1 MMQFTDTLIE
11 SYEKHAHQRE
21 SSTTDEFKERER
33 SEFLKVLKTERQ
45 KSLLEIG
52 CGPGRDAQFFQNQGF
67 QVLAVDNAPT
77 MVKLA
82 TEKGVTAQVLDC
94 YNLDQIDQ
102 TFDAVYTLNCLL
114 HIPKKDIGQIF
125 NLISTRLNGNGLMY
139 LGVWGG
145 ENFEGI
151 LEQDTYEPKRFFSFW
166 EPETLLE
173 IVQQSFRLEYYRKL
187 NPRDSVTFN
196 SIIAR
201 KR

>member
-1 MMQFTDTLIE
+1 MMQFTEALIE
-11 SYEKHAHQRE
+11 SYEKHAYQRE
-21 SSTTDEFKERER
+21 FSTINEFKKQER
-33 SEFLKVLKTERQ
+33 SEFLEFLKPEGR

-52 CGPGRDAQFFQNQGF
+52 CGPGRDAQFFQSQGL

-77 MVKLA
+77 MVKLTA
-82 TEKGVTAQVLDC
+82 EKGLTAQVVDC
-94 YNLDQIDQ
+94 YDLDQIGE

-114 HIPKKDIGQIF
+114 HIPKKDIGHIF
-125 NLISTRLNGNGLMY
+125 SLIATRLNGNGLMY
-139 LGVWGG
+139 LGLWGG

-166 EPETLLE
+166 ETEKLLE
-173 IVQQSFRLEYYRKL
+173 IVQQSFRLEYYRRL
-187 NPRDSVTFN
+187 NPREGAIFN

>member
-33 SEFLKVLKTERQ
+33 SEFLKLLKAERR
-45 KSLLEIG
+45 KTLLEIG
-52 CGPGRDAQFFQNQGF
+52 CGPGRDAQFFQSQGL

-77 MVKLA
+77 MVRLTA
-82 TEKGVTAQVLDC
+82 EKGIAAQVLDC
-94 YNLDQIDQ
+94 YNLDQIGE

-114 HIPKKDIGQIF
+114 HIPKKDIDHIF
-125 NLISTRLNGNGLMY
+125 SLIATRLNGNGLMY
-139 LGVWGG
+139 LGLWGG

-166 EPETLLE
+166 RPEKLLE
-173 IVQQSFRLEYYRKL
+173 VVQQSFRLEYYRRL
-187 NPRDSVTFN
+187 NPRDGVTFN

>member
-11 SYEKHAHQRE
+11 SYEKHAYQRE
-21 SSTTDEFKERER
+21 SSTADKFKKRER
-33 SEFLKVLKTERQ
+33 SEFLKLLKEEQRKTI
-45 KSLLEIG
+45 LEIG
-52 CGPGRDAQFFQNQGF
+52 CGPGRDAQFFQSQGL

-77 MVKLA
+77 MVRLTA
-82 TEKGVTAQVLDC
+82 EKGVPAQVLDC
-94 YNLDQIDQ
+94 YDLDQINE

-114 HIPKKDIGQIF
+114 HIPKKDIGHIF
-125 NLISTRLNGNGLMY
+125 SLIVTRLNRNGLMY
-139 LGVWGG
+139 LGLWGG

-166 EPETLLE
+166 EPEKLLE
-173 IVQQSFRLEYYRKL
+173 VVQQSFRLEYYRKL
-187 NPRDSVTFN
+187 NPREGVTFN

>member
-21 SSTTDEFKERER
+21 SSTTDKFKKRER
-33 SEFLKVLKTERQ
+33 SEFLKLLKEERR
-45 KSLLEIG
+45 KTILEIG
-52 CGPGRDAQFFQNQGF
+52 CGPGQDAQFFQSQGF

-77 MVKLA
+77 MVRLTA
-82 TEKGVTAQVLDC
+82 EKGVPAQVLDC
-94 YNLDQIDQ
+94 YDLDQINE

-114 HIPKKDIGQIF
+114 HIPKKDIEHIF
-125 NLISTRLNGNGLMY
+125 SLIATRLNGNGLMY
-139 LGVWGG
+139 LGLWGG

-151 LEQDTYEPKRFFSFW
+151 LEQDTYKPKRFFSFW
-166 EPETLLE
+166 EAETLLE
-173 IVQQSFRLEYYRKL
+173 VVQQSFRLEYYRRL
-187 NPRDSVTFN
+187 NPRDGVTFN

>member
-1 MMQFTDTLIE
+1 MMEFTDTLIE

-21 SSTTDEFKERER
+21 SSTTDEFKKRER
-33 SEFLKVLKTERQ
+33 SEFLKILKAERR

-52 CGPGRDAQFFQNQGF
+52 CGPGRDAQFFQSQGF

-77 MVKLA
+77 MVKLTA
-82 TEKGVTAQVLDC
+82 EKGVTAQVLDC
-94 YNLDQIDQ
+94 YDLDQIDE

-114 HIPKKDIGQIF
+114 HIPKKDIGHIF
-125 NLISTRLNGNGLMY
+125 SLIATRLNGNGLMY
-139 LGVWGG
+139 LGLWGG
-145 ENFEGI
+145 EDFEGI
-151 LEQDTYEPKRFFSFW
+151 LEQDTYEPERFFSFW

-173 IVQQSFRLEYYRKL
+173 VVQQSFRLEYYRKL
-187 NPRDSVTFN
+187 NPREGVTFN